1 MSAPDAG
8 STGRRRLFSAAL
20 VPAIVAAGLLSR
32 RSEWVHAAFGKY
44 PGDALWTAMIYCL
57 IAALGPGLSRVS
69 VAGVALLVSFAVEFS
84 QLLRHPW
91 LDSVR
96 GTALGHLVLGS
107 TFDAPDLAAYA
118 VGALAASGADSLL
131 SVSGRSPWR

>member
-1 MSAPDAG
+1 MSA
-8 STGRRRLFSAAL
+8 STNRRRLFAAAL
-20 VPAIVAAGLLSR
+20 VPAIVVAGLLSR

-57 IAALGPGLSRVS
+57 VAALGPELSRVS
-69 VAGVALLVSFAVEFS
+69 VAAVALLVSFGVESS
-84 QLLRHPW
+84 QLLQYPW

-107 TFDAPDLAAYA
+107 TFNAPDLAAYA
-118 VGALAASGADSLL
+118 VGALAAFGADSLL
-131 SVSGRSPWR
+131 SVSRRSPWS

>member
-1 MSAPDAG
+1 MSA
-8 STGRRRLFSAAL
+8 STNRRRLFAAAL
-20 VPAIVAAGLLSR
+20 VPAIVVAGLLSR

-57 IAALGPGLSRVS
+57 VAALGPGLSRAS
-69 VAGVALLVSFAVEFS
+69 VAAVALLVSFGVEFS
-84 QLLRHPW
+84 QLLQYPW

-107 TFDAPDLAAYA
+107 TFNAPDLAAYA
-118 VGALAASGADSLL
+118 VGALAAFGADSLL
-131 SVSGRSPWR
+131 SGSGRSARR